1 MLRWGCSC
9 AADEVIA
16 RRQLPVNNAHIRL
29 GKRTGQPEEV
39 PTNNSNMTPL
49 LTLPWGAGGDAERL
63 KLPVVAQQSNITA
76 PCPNAVVPPKLNPP
90 VTPAGTHPHPKQPCP
105 PWQVGMGF
113 KTHACI
119 QSPGK
124 HPLILLYG
132 SATHFWKWRISTTE
146 IFSRGSYRSLG
157 LQNTW
162 CFGGAWVLLV
172 PSCGPQLQQG
182 SPSFAAT
189 YARSRR
195 RLCGFFAPLHDVASG
210 KEENC
215 CYMMS
220 EPQRAA
226 EEPRER
232 VKSRIIQHLPR
243 C

>member
-1 MLRWGCSC
+1 M
-9 AADEVIA
+9 
-16 RRQLPVNNAHIRL
+16 
-29 GKRTGQPEEV
+29 
-39 PTNNSNMTPL
+39 
-49 LTLPWGAGGDAERL
+49 
-63 KLPVVAQQSNITA
+63 
-76 PCPNAVVPPKLNPP
+76 
-90 VTPAGTHPHPKQPCP
+90 
-105 PWQVGMGF
+105 
-113 KTHACI
+113 
-119 QSPGK
+119 
-124 HPLILLYG
+124 
-132 SATHFWKWRISTTE
+132 
-146 IFSRGSYRSLG
+146 
-157 LQNTW
+157 QNTW